1 MSSDPSAD
9 SADRAIQ
16 EDFEW
21 RPLPCLI
28 SRECDAEQT
37 GGSRRLPGA
46 PKGCFPRLRH
56 CSWPLQRADSPH
68 YSENGMDGP
77 SNHVSLAGE
86 DRVEALAPVFGR
98 AFENDPMM
106 LWSIGGEQSPAER
119 FTCCFTYFLEA
130 AVKLDL
136 VWEVNS
142 GKGGAVWIPPGRCDQ
157 WQVHPWN
164 QERIL
169 QMCDDAG
176 DRYNT
181 FWSWI
186 DVHSPNE
193 PLWHLDSVAVDRKDQ
208 RRGYGGALIQAGLA
222 QAKSS
227 GLGAFLSTGAERNVA
242 IYSRYG
248 FRVAEHLD
256 APDGGPH
263 IWFMEWEP

>member
-1 MSSDPSAD
+1 M
-9 SADRAIQ
+9 
-16 EDFEW
+16 
-21 RPLPCLI
+21 
-28 SRECDAEQT
+28 
-37 GGSRRLPGA
+37 
-46 PKGCFPRLRH
+46 
-56 CSWPLQRADSPH
+56 
-68 YSENGMDGP
+68 YSGNGMDRLFE
-77 SNHVSLAGE
+77 HVSLARD
-86 DRVEALAPVFGR
+86 DRVEVLASVFGR

-106 LWSIGGEQSPAER
+106 LWSIGGKQSPAER

-136 VWEVNS
+136 VWEVDS
-142 GKGGAVWIPPGRCDQ
+142 GKGAAVWIPPGRCDQ
-157 WQVHPWN
+157 LQVHPWN

-169 QMCDDAG
+169 EMSDDGG
-176 DRYNT
+176 DRYEA

-186 DVHSPNE
+186 DVRSPNE
-193 PLWHLDSVAVDRKDQ
+193 ALWQLDSIAVDPREQ
-208 RRGYGGALIQAGLA
+208 GRGYGGALIRAGLA

-263 IWFMEWEP
+263 IWFMRWKP